1 MTEFSKRL
9 QELMADR
16 DMTAADVVR
25 LSKRYDSKGISKP
38 NMSHWMNGTYIP
50 STPNIYLLSQIF
62 NVNPNYLMC
71 DNAVSD
77 SQKPMS
83 DEEHK
88 LIDIF
93 SRLNEVGKAAALQR
107 LEELTQ
113 LKQYAKEKKD
123 P

>member
-9 QELMADR
+9 KELMADR
-16 DMTAADVVR
+16 DITAADVVR

-50 STPNIYLLSQIF
+50 STPNIYLLSRIF

-83 DEEHK
+83 NEEYK
-88 LIDIF
+88 LIDMF
-93 SRLNEVGKAAALQR
+93 SRLNEVGKATALER
-107 LEELTQ
+107 IEELTQ
-113 LKQYAKEKKD
+113 IKKFTKG
-123 P
+123 

>member
-9 QELMADR
+9 KKLMADN

-25 LSKRYDSKGISKP
+25 LSKRYDNKGISKP

-50 STPNIYLLSQIF
+50 SAANIYLLSRIF
-62 NVNPNYLMC
+62 NINPNYLMC

-88 LIDIF
+88 LINMF
-93 SRLNEVGKAAALQR
+93 SHLNDSGKAAALER
-107 LEELTQ
+107 MEELTK
-113 LKQYAKEKKD
+113 LEKFTI
-123 P
+123 